1 MTTSGTSTGRPGSRD
16 LSRADSQDN
25 PWLRRYTKLTVTAT
39 LFLIFAGGMVTS
51 TGSGLSVP
59 DWPLSYGT
67 LFPPMVGGV
76 FYEHGHRMI
85 ATCVGALTL
94 CLAIWL
100 AFAEVRKWIKVVGF
114 CALGAVILQ
123 GVLGGITV
131 LFYLPTP
138 VSVAHGVLA
147 QTFFLMTIFLA
158 YSQSVERR
166 RRQELPEARDGRL
179 QAAAILMLAGIYVQ
193 LILGAVMRH
202 TGSGLAVYD
211 FPTMA
216 GQWWPTVNDQFL
228 ARVNDWR
235 FEHGLDP
242 IARANVLYHL
252 AHRFWAVILVIIA
265 GVVNMFA
272 LRCRLPQKDS
282 VLRIVFGIDAV
293 IATQVFLGIATVLT
307 GKGPLTTSLHV
318 VTGAALLGLTFLLLL
333 RIAPLRMSVF
343 MKGHSI

>member
-1 MTTSGTSTGRPGSRD
+1 MTTSGTSTDRPGSRHQTRLD
-16 LSRADSQDN
+16 FNDN
-25 PWLRRYTKLTVTAT
+25 SWLRRFTKLTVAAT

-51 TGSGLSVP
+51 TGSGLAVP

-67 LFPPMVGGV
+67 LFPPMIGGV

-85 ATCVGALTL
+85 ATAVGFLTL

-100 AFAEVRKWIKVVGF
+100 ALKEQRRWVKVVGF

-158 YSQSVERR
+158 YSQSIERR
-166 RRQELPEARDGRL
+166 QREQSDSTRDGRL
-179 QAAAILMLAGIYVQ
+179 QTWAVLLLASIYIQ

-216 GQWWPTVNDQFL
+216 GQWWPAVNDQFMQ
-228 ARVNDWR
+228 RVNGWR
-235 FEHGLDP
+235 FEQGMDP
-242 IARANVLYHL
+242 VSALQVLFHL
-252 AHRFWAVILVIIA
+252 AHRFWAVIILAVVA
-265 GVVNMFA
+265 AVNM
-272 LRCRLPQKDS
+272 LVLKCRQPNKKAIVQILY
-282 VLRIVFGIDAV
+282 VLDAV
-293 IATQVFLGIATVLT
+293 IALQVTLGIATVLSI
-307 GKGPLTTSLHV
+307 KGPVVTSLHV
-318 VTGAALLGLTFLLLL
+318 VTGAALLGLSFLLFL
-333 RIAPLRMSVF
+333 RIAPVRWSQLSG
-343 MKGHSI
+343 K

>member
-1 MTTSGTSTGRPGSRD
+1 MTISGTSTNRPDSRD
-16 LSRADSQDN
+16 FSLTDSPDN
-25 PWLRRYTKLTVTAT
+25 PWLRRYTKLTVAAT

-51 TGSGLSVP
+51 TGSGLAVP

-67 LFPPMVGGV
+67 LFPPMIGGV

-85 ATCVGALTL
+85 ASGVGFLTL
-94 CLAIWL
+94 CLALWL
-100 AFAEVRKWIKVVGF
+100 AVTEQRRWVKVVGF
-114 CALGAVILQ
+114 FALGAVILQ

-147 QTFFLMTIFLA
+147 QTFFLMTILLA
-158 YSQSVERR
+158 YSQSRERR
-166 RRQELPEARDGRL
+166 NRAALQEARDGSL
-179 QAAAILMLAGIYVQ
+179 QAATLALLAGTYVQ

-216 GQWWPTVNDQFL
+216 GQWWPAVNDQFL

-235 FEHGLDP
+235 FEQGLDP
-242 IARANVLYHL
+242 VNLSNVIYHL
-252 AHRFWAVILVIIA
+252 AHRFWAVVILLFA
-265 GVVNMFA
+265 GAVNLYA
-272 LRCRLPQKDS
+272 VRCRLPQKAS
-282 VLRIVFGIDAV
+282 ILRIIYGIDAV
-293 IATQVFLGIATVLT
+293 IAVQVTLGIATVLT
-307 GKGPLTTSLHV
+307 GKGPVTTSLHV

-333 RIAPLRMSVF
+333 RVAPLRISTF
-343 MKGHSI
+343 MKAS